1 MPTYTGFYC
10 TCVPAPTPGMFNLP
24 QLHNAWIVDFSDGT
38 HTFHS
43 VDQYVQWRK
52 ALLFGDTATAQQILE
67 TPAADMTMWR
77 VLGRRMTGFVSATWR
92 AAAQDIG
99 KEGMLLKF
107 GQHED
112 LKALLLGTGD
122 AVLVCDNNYDR
133 YWGAGTGNPDCVSK
147 PETWQGR
154 NWCGNAL
161 MEVRAA
167 LNLQEA

>member
-1 MPTYTGFYC
+1 MATYVGFC
-10 TCVPAPTPGMFNLP
+10 CSCIPAPKAGMFSLP
-24 QLHNAWIVDFSDGT
+24 QLHNAWIADFTDGT

-52 ALLFGDTATAQQILE
+52 AMLFGDAAKAQEILD
-67 TPAADMTMWR
+67 TPAANMTMWR
-77 VLGRRMTGFVSATWR
+77 VLGRRITGFNSVTWR
-92 AAAQDIG
+92 AAAQNIG
-99 KEGMLLKF
+99 RDGMLLKF
-107 GQHED
+107 GQNED

-122 AVLVCDNNYDR
+122 AVLVCDSYCDR
-133 YWGAGTGNPDCVSK
+133 YWGAGTGTSDCVCK

-167 LNLQEA
+167 LA